1 MITQTYHS
9 RCVSIKLSSKARIAW
24 DFSTLLHIKQGEKRK
39 RYHPKSDFRLWQAA
53 HFSTKNPIN
62 KPSDFRLWQAEHF
75 SSKNPI
81 NKPAMN
87 NRRLLISAVFH
98 FVHPVDSFSDQSKQ
112 VSRCCINFPH
122 ELSWQILTN
131 QSISSKLD
139 FCNALLYGLFQSVID
154 RLQYVQKCANRLVTR
169 TQSWE
174 N

>member
-53 HFSTKNPIN
+53 
-62 KPSDFRLWQAEHF
+62 HF

>member
-1 MITQTYHS
+1 MITQAYHS

-62 KPSDFRLWQAEHF
+62 KP
-75 SSKNPI
+75 
-81 NKPAMN
+81 AMN

-122 ELSWQILTN
+122 ELSRQILTN

-139 FCNALLYGLFQSVID
+139 FCNALLYGLLQSVID
-154 RLQYVQKCANRLVTR
+154 RLQYVQKCATRLVTR